1 MKKIVGGII
10 VLIAVAGISAP
21 FFSGI
26 VMERVVKRSFD
37 NLNTMYTENGS
48 DASIEIV
55 RYDRGFSSTEIEWKM
70 KLGSLQ
76 AIYGVDEI
84 VFVDHAKHGLTG
96 IVSTTS
102 LDKNAWFADFVG
114 NKLAGKNPLTIT
126 TEYSFSGQINAAITL
141 DAFSVPIE
149 DEVADIKAGKAILSC
164 DDTLKNFSSEVS
176 WEGFSVA
183 QKVQADGII
192 ITSTLEKISTYLWD
206 GTLFLAVKKSKT
218 GGDLEQFELVNFKG
232 DYSIDADSEEN
243 TISVVTTFGADQLL
257 AGPEKVEK
265 GFVRLGIINMD
276 IQGFEEFMKLY
287 TEMAQSVLQD
297 MRDAED
303 DPEKMKTILQEQM
316 AQTRFQFFAAY
327 EKLMKKGL
335 ELQISDLYAKLP
347 AGEVKGDAAVILNK
361 DMTFA
366 QFVPLLQQPELVVDI
381 FSLQSNLRLPAAIVG
396 DNPML
401 LSPLYSGMPT
411 GLFVQDGDNLSHKA
425 ETRDG
430 KLYLNGQV
438 VVF

>member
-1 MKKIVGGII
+1 MKKIVGGIV

-21 FFSGI
+21 FFSGL
-26 VMERVVKRSFD
+26 VMERVIKRSFN
-37 NLNTMYTENGS
+37 NLNTLYAENGS
-48 DASIEIV
+48 DASIEMV
-55 RYDRGFSSTEIEWKM
+55 RYDRGFSSTQIEWKM

-76 AIYGVDEI
+76 AVYGVDEI
-84 VFVDHAKHGLTG
+84 LFVDHARHGLTG
-96 IVSTTS
+96 VVSTTS
-102 LDKNAWFADFVG
+102 LDKNKWFADFVG

-149 DEVADIKAGKAILSC
+149 DDVVDIKAGKVVLFC
-164 DDTLKNFSSEVS
+164 DDTLKNFSSEAS

-183 QKVQADGII
+183 QKAQVDGIA

-206 GTLFLAVKKSKT
+206 ATLSLAVEKCKI
-218 GGDLEQFELVNFKG
+218 GGELERFELVNFKG

-257 AGPEKVEK
+257 AGSEKVDK
-265 GFVRLGIINMD
+265 GFVRLGVINMD

-287 TEMAQSVLQD
+287 TEMAHGVLQD
-297 MRDAED
+297 MHDAED
-303 DPEKMKTILQEQM
+303 DPEIMKTILQEQM
-316 AQTRFQFFAAY
+316 SRTQFQFLAAY

-335 ELQISDLYAKLP
+335 ELQISDLYAKLS
-347 AGEVKGDAAVILNK
+347 AGEVTGDAALSLNK

-381 FSLQSNLRLPAAIVG
+381 FSLQSNVRLPAGLVG

-411 GLFVQDGDNLSHKA
+411 GLFVQDGGNLSHKA

>member
-10 VLIAVAGISAP
+10 VLIAVAGIGAP
-21 FFSGI
+21 FFSGLI
-26 VMERVVKRSFD
+26 MERVVKRSFN

-55 RYDRGFSSTEIEWKM
+55 HYDRGFSSTEIEWKM

-84 VFVDHAKHGLTG
+84 LFVDHAKHGLTG

-102 LDKNAWFADFVG
+102 LDENKWFADFVN
-114 NKLAGKNPLTIT
+114 NKLSGKNPLTIT
-126 TEYSFSGQINAAITL
+126 TEYSFSGQIDAAIIL
-141 DAFSVPIE
+141 DAFSVPLE
-149 DEVADIKAGKAILSC
+149 DEVAEIKRGRAVFSC
-164 DDTLKNFSSEVS
+164 DDTLKNFSSEAF
-176 WEGFSVA
+176 WEGFAVP
-183 QKVQADGII
+183 QKVQADGIVI
-192 ITSTLEKISTYLWD
+192 SSTLEKISPYLWD
-206 GTLFLAVKKSKT
+206 GTLSLAVKKSKT
-218 GGDLEQFELVNFKG
+218 DGDLEQLALVNFKG
-232 DYSIDADSEEN
+232 DYSVDADSEEN
-243 TISVVTTFGADQLL
+243 TISVVTTFGADQLQ
-257 AGPEKVEK
+257 AGPDKVDN

-297 MRDAED
+297 MSTAED
-303 DPEKMKTILQEQM
+303 DPEKMTTILQEQM
-316 AQTRFQFFAAY
+316 AQRRLQVFAAY

-347 AGEVKGDAAVILNK
+347 AGEVKGDAAISLNQ
-361 DMTFA
+361 DMTFV
-366 QFVPLLQQPELVVDI
+366 QFVPLLQQPEQVVDI
-381 FSLQSNLRLPAAIVG
+381 FSLQSNLRLPAELVG

-411 GLFVQDGDNLSHKA
+411 GLFVQDGDYLSHKG

>member
-1 MKKIVGGII
+1 MKKIVGGIV

-21 FFSGI
+21 FVSGL
-26 VMERVVKRSFD
+26 VMERVVKRSFN
-37 NLNTMYTENGS
+37 NLNTMYAENGS

-55 RYDRGFSSTEIEWKM
+55 HYDRGYSSTQIEWKM

-84 VFVDHAKHGLTG
+84 VFVDHAQHGLTG

-102 LDKNAWFADFVG
+102 LDKNTWYADFVS
-114 NKLAGKNPLTIT
+114 NKLAGKNPLTIST
-126 TEYSFSGQINAAITL
+126 TYFFSGQINAAITL
-141 DAFSVPIE
+141 DAFSLPIE
-149 DEVADIKAGKAILSC
+149 DEVADIKAGKAVLSC
-164 DDTLKNFSSEVS
+164 DDTYKNFSSEVS

-183 QKVQADGII
+183 EKVQVDGVAIS
-192 ITSTLEKISTYLWD
+192 STLEKISTYLWD
-206 GTLFLAVKKSKT
+206 GTLSLAVEKSKIV
-218 GGDLEQFELVNFKG
+218 GDLEQFELVNFKG
-232 DYSIDADSEEN
+232 DYSIDAESEEN

-257 AGPEKVEK
+257 AGSEKVDN
-265 GFVRLGIINMD
+265 GFVRLGVINMD

-287 TEMAQSVLQD
+287 TEIAQSVLQD
-297 MRDAED
+297 MSATED
-303 DPEKMKTILQEQM
+303 DPEKMKTILHEQLSRT
-316 AQTRFQFFAAY
+316 QFQFLAAY

-335 ELQISDLYAKLP
+335 ELQVSDLYAKLP
-347 AGEVKGDAAVILNK
+347 AGEVRGDAAVSLNK

-366 QFVPLLQQPELVVDI
+366 QFVPLLQQPELVLDI
-381 FSLQSNLRLPAAIVG
+381 FSLQSNLRLPAQLVG

-401 LSPLYSGMPT
+401 LSPLTSGMPT
-411 GLFVQDGDNLSHKA
+411 GLFVQDGDYLSHKA

>member
-1 MKKIVGGII
+1 MKKIVGGIV
-10 VLIAVAGISAP
+10 VLIAVAGLSAP
-21 FFSGI
+21 FVSGL
-26 VMERVVKRSFD
+26 VMERVVKRSFN
-37 NLNTMYTENGS
+37 NLNTMYAENGS

-55 RYDRGFSSTEIEWKM
+55 DYDRGFFSTQIEWKM

-84 VFVDHAKHGLTG
+84 VFVDHADHGLTG

-102 LDKNAWFADFVG
+102 LDKNRWYADFVS

-126 TEYSFSGQINAAITL
+126 TTYSFSGRINAAITL
-141 DAFSVPIE
+141 DAFSMPIE
-149 DEVADIKAGKAILSC
+149 DEVVDIKAGKAVLFC
-164 DDTLKNFSSEVS
+164 DDTLENFSSEAS

-183 QKVQADGII
+183 QKAQADGIVI
-192 ITSTLEKISTYLWD
+192 SSTLEKISPSLWD
-206 GTLFLAVKKSKT
+206 GTFSLAVEKSKI
-218 GGDLEQFELVNFKG
+218 GGDLEQFELLNFKG
-232 DYSIDADSEEN
+232 DYSIDADSEDN

-257 AGPEKVEK
+257 AGSEKVDK
-265 GFVRLGIINMD
+265 GFVRLGVINMD

-287 TEMAQSVLQD
+287 TEMAHRVLQD
-297 MRDAED
+297 MSATEN

-347 AGEVKGDAAVILNK
+347 AGEVKGDAAVSLNK

-381 FSLQSNLRLPAAIVG
+381 FSLHSNVHFPAELAG
-396 DNPML
+396 DNPIL
-401 LSPLYSGMPT
+401 LSPLYSGMAT
-411 GLFVQDGDNLSHKA
+411 GLFVRDGDSLTHKA

-438 VVF
+438 VAF